1 MEPSQGPGFNKTS
14 ETNRVEDVLANNG
27 CLVCREDTSKI
38 ENLLSHSFTK
48 SPLHRWSYVRRSL

>member
-1 MEPSQGPGFNKTS
+1 
-14 ETNRVEDVLANNG
+14 VEDVLANNG